1 MNITRYFYFRRL
13 KLAFIFKNRKSR
25 AINSDFFQEDVQD
38 NCYHFRGAKKKWL
51 DEVKGTIPDFSS
63 EK

>member
-1 MNITRYFYFRRL
+1 
-13 KLAFIFKNRKSR
+13 LAFIFKNRKSR